1 MSNFQKSNTIFSVK
15 IGEEEREY
23 DDTKDIKLNFS
34 QNDALVPGK
43 LSCYLTYIECSVVNE
58 KIKVKSCFVGSTFTG
73 SVQDLLKKM
82 NEDDSSKDC
91 N

>member
-43 LSCYLTYIECSVVNE
+43 LSCN
-58 KIKVKSCFVGSTFTG
+58 
-73 SVQDLLKKM
+73 
-82 NEDDSSKDC
+82 
-91 N
+91 

>member
-34 QNDALVPGK
+34 QNDALQVN
-43 LSCYLTYIECSVVNE
+43 YLVI
-58 KIKVKSCFVGSTFTG
+58 
-73 SVQDLLKKM
+73 
-82 NEDDSSKDC
+82 
-91 N
+91 